1 MILVFLPKNRG
12 MKSKKEIF
20 RALLL
25 SAKTS
30 CVLKIKLQNVPN
42 PIITAVEKVEKR
54 KIILKP
60 TCLYGYVLRERS
72 IHLHEIEGVTRY
84 KTNFDN
90 PLFVKLRFIKNNISA
105 MRHNLEGFGQEAML
119 KRA

>member
-1 MILVFLPKNRG
+1 MVVEPKTAA
-12 MKSKKEIF
+12 MKSKKQIF
-20 RALLL
+20 GDLLL

-30 CVLKIKLQNVPN
+30 CVLKIKLQNVTN
-42 PIITAVEKVEKR
+42 PIITAVDTVEKG

-60 TCLYGYVLRERS
+60 TCLYGYALRERS
-72 IHLHEIEGVTRY
+72 IRLHDIEGVTRY

-90 PLFVKLRFIKNNISA
+90 PLFVKLRFIKDNISA
-105 MRHNLEGFGQEAML
+105 MRRNLEGFGQEAML

>member
-1 MILVFLPKNRG
+1 MAA
-12 MKSKKEIF
+12 MKSKKLIF
-20 RALLL
+20 KDLLF
-25 SAKTS
+25 SAETN

-42 PIITAVEKVEKR
+42 PIITAVEKVEKG

-60 TCLYGYVLRERS
+60 TCLYGYTLRERTV
-72 IHLHEIEGVTRY
+72 HLHEIEGVIRY

-90 PLFVKLRFIKNNISA
+90 PIFVKLRFIKDNISA
-105 MRHNLEGFGQEAML
+105 MRHNFDGFGQEAML